1 MPPAESGARGVA
13 GRGRMKPLAAKLR
26 PDSSPR
32 CCCPRDFRPPQRTI
46 RGMPSGLR
54 GPRMSHGAA
63 GRARVRQVSL
73 PLPSSVRS
81 AAGLLRG
88 HRPSWLSPKVFRTE
102 ALGRPR
108 RGPGADSR
116 GDLVLDHRRRRPAVG
131 LFASFTMAV
140 VISFVGGRP
149 AMISAATGAV
159 ALVIAPSTASTASAT
174 WSRASSWAAS
184 SRSSSGRSGSPGCCG
199 SCPGV

>member
-1 MPPAESGARGVA
+1 M
-13 GRGRMKPLAAKLR
+13 
-26 PDSSPR
+26 
-32 CCCPRDFRPPQRTI
+32 
-46 RGMPSGLR
+46 
-54 GPRMSHGAA
+54 
-63 GRARVRQVSL
+63 SL
-73 PLPSSVRS
+73 PLPSSVLS
-81 AAGLLRG
+81 VAGLLRG

-102 ALGRPR
+102 ALAG
-108 RGPGADSR
+108 
-116 GDLVLDHRRRRPAVG
+116 LVVGLALIPEAISFSIIAGVDPAVG

-159 ALVIAPSTASTASAT
+159 ALVIAPSTASTDSAT

-184 SRSSSGRSGSPGCCG
+184 SRSSSGRSESPGCCV